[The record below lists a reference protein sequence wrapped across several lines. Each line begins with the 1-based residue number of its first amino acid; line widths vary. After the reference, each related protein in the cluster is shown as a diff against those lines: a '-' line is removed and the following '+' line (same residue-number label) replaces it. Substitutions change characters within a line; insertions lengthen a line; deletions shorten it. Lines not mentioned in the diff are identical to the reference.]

1 MEFSSVSFLSVIF
14 PIVFGSYWIKKLNQS
29 FRLFW
34 LILFIGFCI
43 DLTVRVLVAN
53 KIKFIYL
60 LNGYTIVETL
70 LLLKFFFALSPF
82 SSKKRIIP
90 YLIVF
95 FLALGFI
102 TFKGENGFTN
112 FNSQFRS
119 IECLMVIIFSGLL
132 MIHESNTSIQPLFK
146 NAVFCLASVL
156 LIYFTISLSIFSV
169 ADLILT
175 DHPTEVAQLWIIPL
189 WLNLVCNLLFTY
201 CFWCNSQ
208 ATN

>member
-1 MEFSSVSFLSVIF
+1 MDFGNIVFLSVIF
-14 PIVFGSYWIKKLNQS
+14 PLVMGLYWFKKMNSS

-34 LILFIGFCI
+34 LLVFIGSVVDI
-43 DLTVRVLVAN
+43 VVRILSAN
-53 KIKFIYL
+53 KLKFIFL
-60 LNGYTIVETL
+60 LNGYNIIENLIFL
-70 LLLKFFFALSPF
+70 LFFFTFNPF
-82 SSKKRIIP
+82 SSRKKLLP
-90 YLIVF
+90 VLIAF
-95 FLALGFI
+95 FLILGFI

-132 MIHESNTSIQPLFK
+132 MIHESNSSIQPLFK
-146 NAVFCLASVL
+146 NSIFCLASVL

>member
-1 MEFSSVSFLSVIF
+1 MEFGNIVFLSVIF
-14 PIVFGSYWIKKLNQS
+14 PLVFGLYWFKKMNYS

-34 LILFIGFCI
+34 LLVFIGFVI
-43 DLTVRVLVAN
+43 DLFVRILSAN
-53 KIKFIYL
+53 KLKFVFL
-60 LNGYTIVETL
+60 LNSYNIIENL
-70 LLLKFFFALSPF
+70 FFLIFFFSLTPF
-82 SSKKRIIP
+82 SSKKRLLP
-90 YLIVF
+90 VLIVL
-95 FLALGFI
+95 FLFLGFL
-102 TFKGENGFTN
+102 TFMGENGFTH
-112 FNSQFRS
+112 FNSKFRS

-132 MIHESNTSIQPLFK
+132 MIHESNTSVQPLFK
-146 NAVFCLASVL
+146 NSTFCLASVL